1 MKKKPIIKNSEIK
14 GRILVIDDEPEIGWI
29 FSRILGDH
37 GYDVASCQTG
47 KEGLKRVREFMPDLV
62 FLDMKLPDKNGITI
76 LKEIKKINHGVLVI
90 MITAYETIQTAVSA
104 MKLGAYDYISKPL
117 PNERLKIIVD
127 KALETRKLAQQ
138 VDHFNKCDMSL
149 SMIKGQSRSV
159 QDLFKKM
166 EKVAPHDVSVILRGE
181 SGTGKEL
188 AARVIHSLSKRRGS
202 AFIPIDCATLPDT
215 LVESELFGYEKGA
228 FTGADTLK
236 IGKFETADNGTL
248 FLDEIGNLA
257 MHIQI
262 KLLRVIQERKIQ
274 RLGGKNSIPINVRII
289 TATNRDLE
297 EAVKK
302 GEFRDDLY
310 HRLNVFE
317 IKLPLL
323 RDRGDDVIILA
334 QHFLD
339 KSNKA
344 TKKNIKGFSSD
355 VLKIFREY
363 SWPGNVRELE
373 NTVKTA
379 VILAMDIIM
388 LSDLPQHMAGNENT
402 PGDIK
407 MESLVLSK
415 LEKDLDEIPLKTLRK
430 NVTANAEKYMIEKIL
445 NKTNWNKKKT
455 AEILEID
462 YKSLFTKIKKY
473 EIRR

>member
-1 MKKKPIIKNSEIK
+1 MKKRSIIKNDKIK
-14 GRILVIDDEPEIGWI
+14 GKILVIDDEPEIGWI
-29 FSRILGDH
+29 FSRILGDC
-37 GYDVASCQTG
+37 GYDVAFCQTG
-47 KEGLKRVREFMPDLV
+47 KEGLKKAREFMPDLV
-62 FLDMKLPDKNGITI
+62 FLDLQLPDKNGITL

-104 MKLGAYDYISKPL
+104 MKLGAYDYVPKPL
-117 PNERLKIIVD
+117 PNERLKILVD
-127 KALETRKLAQQ
+127 KALETRKLSQQ
-138 VDHFNKCDMSL
+138 VEHFTKGGVPL
-149 SMIKGQSRSV
+149 SMIKGESRSM
-159 QDLFKKM
+159 QDLFKQM
-166 EKVAPHDVSVILRGE
+166 ESAAPYDVSVILRGE

-188 AARVIHSLSKRRGS
+188 AARVIHSLSKRKDG

-236 IGKFETADNGTL
+236 IGKFETAEGGTL

-274 RLGGKNSIPINVRII
+274 RLGGKTPIPINVRII

-297 EAVKK
+297 KAVKR

-323 RDRGDDVIILA
+323 RERGDDVIILA
-334 QHFLD
+334 QYFRD
-339 KSNKA
+339 RANEETNKD
-344 TKKNIKGFSSD
+344 IKGFSKD
-355 VLKIFREY
+355 VLGIFKKY
-363 SWPGNVRELE
+363 HWPGNVRELE

-379 VILAMDIIM
+379 VILARDIIM
-388 LSDLPQHMAGNENT
+388 PPDLPQHMSRNVNT
-402 PGDIK
+402 PGDDN
-407 MESLVLSK
+407 LALSK
-415 LEKDLDEIPLKTLRK
+415 LKEDFDGIPLKTLRK
-430 NVTANAEKYMIEKIL
+430 NVTRNAEKYMIEKTL
-445 NKTNWNKKKT
+445 NETNWNKKKT

-462 YKSLFTKIKKY
+462 YKSLFTKIKQY
-473 EIRR
+473 GISR